1 MCKSFS
7 LVKKLKSKVL
17 FVCFLLFFV
26 VWTFFVYKFSPES
39 IIDSM
44 GIENSYFVVFVL
56 ALFGG
61 ISILFPIPYYLFVM
75 TFAAGGS
82 NPFLLG
88 IFAGIGLTL
97 GDSTSYLFGRHGK
110 NIIPEKYNKFS
121 KKILDKLTLYPGWLR
136 AFVILIW
143 GSIVPLPSDILT
155 IPLGLMEY
163 SYKKLIIPLGIGHII
178 FNTLIAF
185 GGYYG
190 ISFILQF
197 F

>member
-1 MCKSFS
+1 MG
-7 LVKKLKSKVL
+7 KLKSKIL
-17 FVCFLLFFV
+17 FVVFLLFFI
-26 VWTFFVYKFSPES
+26 VWTFVIYRCSPEEIINS
-39 IIDSM
+39 I
-44 GIENSYFVVFVL
+44 GIENSYFVVFMIS
-56 ALFGG
+56 LFGG

-75 TFAAGGS
+75 TFASGGS
-82 NPFLLG
+82 NPILLG

-97 GDSTSYLFGRHGK
+97 GDSTSYFFGRHGK
-110 NIIPEKYNKFS
+110 KVISEKYNKIS
-121 KKILDKLTLYPGWLR
+121 KKFLDRLISYPGWLR

-143 GSIVPLPSDILT
+143 GSVVPLPSDIIT
-155 IPLGLMEY
+155 IPLGLMGY